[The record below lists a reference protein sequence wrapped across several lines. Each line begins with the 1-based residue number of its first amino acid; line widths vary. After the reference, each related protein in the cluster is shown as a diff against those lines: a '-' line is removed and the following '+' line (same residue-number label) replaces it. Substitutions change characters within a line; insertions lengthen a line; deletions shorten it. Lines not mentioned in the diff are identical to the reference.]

1 MLSRKRGIRIL
12 KRTLDANESSKDLII
27 QGPTQSLI
35 TKDSEEGRIAENLKK
50 EVLTKDYE

>member
-12 KRTLDANESSKDLII
+12 KGTLDANESSKDLII
-27 QGPTQSLI
+27 QGPTQSRI